1 MQSGP
6 LVSVTIPSYNYEQY
20 LAEAVESAATQR
32 GVSVDVV
39 IVDNASTD
47 CSLAL
52 ARRLAQEYDNVRV
65 VEYAENHGIIS
76 SLNRCRDEVRGE
88 YAVLLCA
95 DDCLTPGS
103 LVRSVNFMELHPNVG
118 MTYGPVLDFV
128 ERSDVRQAQIDVPSR
143 PPKTFAG
150 SEWIDRRCRGKWNPV
165 RTPEVMM
172 RSSVL
177 DVAGKLEP
185 ACPHT
190 SDLNMWL
197 RIAAVSD
204 VAFLPGPPLALFR
217 QHGSNHS
224 STYVD
229 SPLLGIE
236 QKWVAYSRFF
246 ETVSDR
252 PEGARWE
259 RDARRTLAKEA
270 RYAAGRVFVKGGDT
284 GAAESQG
291 LLDFAARLDP
301 RRSAADDWAWQ
312 LRRRLGPKKARTF
325 PLFLPRLLVGR
336 LEWIASEKRR
346 FRSGG

>member
-1 MQSGP
+1 MRSDP
-6 LVSVTIPSYNYEQY
+6 VVSVTIPSYNYEQY

-32 GVSVDVV
+32 GVNVDVV

-47 CSLAL
+47 GSLAL
-52 ARRLAQEYDNVRV
+52 AHDLAREYDNVRV
-65 VEYAENHGIIS
+65 VEHAENHGIIS

-103 LVRSVNFMELHPNVG
+103 LVRSVGFMEGHPNVG

-128 ERSDVRQAQIDVPSR
+128 ERSDLRRAQLEVRPRSPR
-143 PPKTFAG
+143 TYSG
-150 SEWIDRRCRGKWNPV
+150 SEWIRRRCRGKWNPV
-165 RTPEVMM
+165 RTPEVLM

-185 ACPHT
+185 TCPHT

-197 RIAAVSD
+197 RIAAISD

-217 QHGSNHS
+217 QHGGNHS
-224 STYVD
+224 SAYVD

-236 QKWVAYSRFF
+236 QKWVAFSLFF
-246 ETVSDR
+246 ETIPDR
-252 PEGARWE
+252 PERAGWE

-270 RYAAGRVFVKGGDT
+270 RYAAGRVFVKSGDT
-284 GAAESQG
+284 GTDEAQG

-301 RRSAADDWAWQ
+301 RSSVTDSWAWQ
-312 LRRRLGPKKARTF
+312 LRRSLGPEKARTF
-325 PLFLPRLLVGR
+325 PLFLPRLIVGR
-336 LEWIASEKRR
+336 LEWMASEKRR
-346 FRSGG
+346 VRTGG